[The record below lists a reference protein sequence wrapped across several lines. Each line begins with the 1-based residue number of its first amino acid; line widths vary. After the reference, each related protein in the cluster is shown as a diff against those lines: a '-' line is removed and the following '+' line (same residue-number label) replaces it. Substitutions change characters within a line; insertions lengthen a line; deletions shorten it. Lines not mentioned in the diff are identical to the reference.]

1 MPTHRQPRRSLLLR
15 NVLLAVVV
23 ISIILSA
30 NSLCYGMPTPDEESF
45 SREVSAKERLLPAEA
60 IGRRPPKCCNVI
72 VQPMT
77 CLLTLS
83 SISAFPVAII
93 R

>member
-1 MPTHRQPRRSLLLR
+1 MINLNLPMPTHRQPRRSLLLR

-45 SREVSAKERLLPAEA
+45 SREVSAKERLLPVVAKEDV
-60 IGRRPPKCCNVI
+60 PLNVA
-72 VQPMT
+72 T
-77 CLLTLS
+77 
-83 SISAFPVAII
+83 
-93 R
+93 